1 MWTLILSL
9 CGPLL
14 FPAMFFLFVFCYF
27 LGPISCEI
35 LAYLTVQYNS
45 IWITRASFNM
55 LLNVCSCVAYV
66 SFGSTC
72 TKLARKINSWSMNTF
87 LCFFSEFLDTNF
99 LLHVSHCIVSYFFF
113 SSSYNISCPLLPFHT
128 FVLMVLHPHSCIK
141 SLFTLNT

>member
-14 FPAMFFLFVFCYF
+14 FPSMFFLFVFCYF
-27 LGPISCEI
+27 LGPTSCEI

-45 IWITRASFNM
+45 IWITRASFNV

-72 TKLARKINSWSMNTF
+72 TKLARKINPWPMKHLMLFERVFRHKLFVTYITLYCF
-87 LCFFSEFLDTNF
+87 LFLFF
-99 LLHVSHCIVSYFFF
+99 
-113 SSSYNISCPLLPFHT
+113 SSYNIFCPLLPFHT